1 MAKLHI
7 IKGPAKGEIFDLTGQ
22 TVFIGRSSISDIQIN
37 DETVSRMQLKITR
50 IANTF
55 FVEDLRSTNGTFIN
69 DERIEP
75 GEGFEVNEEDTISI
89 GNSVLRLGEIS
100 PSKAFG
106 VKDFAPAPLKKSQNG
121 NGGFMRDRRSPSPRS
136 LRLICRVAEL
146 MRQSLNIND
155 VLEKTVEY
163 LLDIL
168 PRIDRAAVLL
178 IDDNK
183 RQIKEVI
190 SRSRQDQPKGSVCY
204 GRVVVDQVLRDGNV
218 VSISN
223 TSDMTSSDMVENMD
237 TLKIKSVLCVPMT
250 AHSRIRG
257 AIYIDSLKSP
267 HGFREEDFLL
277 LNSLSGPTAVAIEN
291 DYLASRLH

>member
-1 MAKLHI
+1 
-7 IKGPAKGEIFDLTGQ
+7 
-22 TVFIGRSSISDIQIN
+22 
-37 DETVSRMQLKITR
+37 
-50 IANTF
+50 
-55 FVEDLRSTNGTFIN
+55 
-69 DERIEP
+69 
-75 GEGFEVNEEDTISI
+75 
-89 GNSVLRLGEIS
+89 
-100 PSKAFG
+100 
-106 VKDFAPAPLKKSQNG
+106 
-121 NGGFMRDRRSPSPRS
+121 MRDRRSPSPRS
-136 LRLICRVAEL
+136 LQLVCRVAEL

-178 IDDNK
+178 IDNK
-183 RQIKEVI
+183 RRIKEVI
-190 SRSRQDQPKGSVCY
+190 SRSRQDQPNGSVCY

-218 VSISN
+218 ISISN
-223 TSDMTSSDMVENMD
+223 TSDMTSSDMAENMD

-257 AIYIDSLKSP
+257 AIYIDSLQRP

-291 DYLASRLH
+291 DYLASRLN